1 MKSKIITHFIVVAQL
16 IILQYAITDR
26 LNKQQ
31 NPVNAFHCTFSITL
45 WSIAKLTLIIETM
58 KQKTIAV
65 QMENVLC

>member
-31 NPVNAFHCTFSITL
+31 NPVNSFQRTFSITL